1 MYLDKSVS
9 QWWMTQQNVDVIA
22 YFGEMIAQLV
32 DDLHESLKPCE
43 KRFKSRR
50 QCVGDIGS
58 PGSKCYRLI
67 GSTDD
72 RNRAIQAIQA
82 LICVINQVAQ
92 PWWSR

>member
-9 QWWMTQQNVDVIA
+9 QWFMTQQNVDVIA

-32 DDLHESLKPCE
+32 DNLHEPLKPCE
-43 KRFKSRR
+43 KRSKSRR
-50 QCVGDIGS
+50 QCVDDIGS

-72 RNRAIQAIQA
+72 CNRAIQAIQA
-82 LICVINQVAQ
+82 LICAIDQVSQ
-92 PWWSR
+92 LWWFR